1 MKMYQ
6 TLSYDCSPCG
16 GRGYV
21 FYGDNE
27 DYTIEPCECVA
38 NGQRSLLL
46 LFKRTTKK
54 KSPP

>member
-6 TLSYDCSPCG
+6 TLSYKCSPCG

-27 DYTIEPCECVA
+27 DYTIEPCECVS
-38 NGQRSLLL
+38 NG
-46 LFKRTTKK
+46 
-54 KSPP
+54 

>member
-6 TLSYDCSPCG
+6 TIGFDCGVCS

-27 DYTIEPCECVA
+27 DYNIEPCDCIA
-38 NGQRSLLL
+38 
-46 LFKRTTKK
+46 
-54 KSPP
+54 

>member
-6 TLSYDCSPCG
+6 TLKFDCSACS

-27 DYTIEPCECVA
+27 DYAIEPCECVA
-38 NGQRSLLL
+38 V
-46 LFKRTTKK
+46 
-54 KSPP
+54 